1 MASVL
6 GGFFGRLDQDSALND
21 VTVLIPIPADAAS
34 FTARHLLIQTFE
46 PTCERGRSGRVSAR
60 IEGVLGPMER
70 SLYPQYEDY
79 WTALRLPPADQ
90 KADRPVATVDGTFS
104 QCGCIPEINGCDRAD
119 EAAPLE
125 VSRPV
130 RAKGFVIT
138 LNLQI
143 EHLAPG
149 TAVRGLVALND
160 LEPQDQGN
168 VAPPD
173 DQQVPADAPDLR
185 DAQPRH

>member
-6 GGFFGRLDQDSALND
+6 GGFVGRLDQESALND
-21 VTVLIPIPADAAS
+21 VTVLIPLPAGADP

-46 PTCERGRSGRVSAR
+46 PTCERGQSGRVSAR

-79 WTALRLPPADQ
+79 WTALRLPPADE
-90 KADRPVATVDGTFS
+90 KADRPVGTVDGPFS
-104 QCGCIPEINGCDRAD
+104 QCGCIPEVNGCDRAD
-119 EAAPLE
+119 EAEPLE
-125 VSRPV
+125 ISRPV
-130 RAKGFVIT
+130 RGKGFVVT
-138 LNLQI
+138 LNLRLA
-143 EHLAPG
+143 HLNPG

-168 VAPPD
+168 AEPPD
-173 DQQVPADAPDLR
+173 NRHEPADAPDPR